1 MFTQIVVYWVAGKKA
16 KAKQKKQKAKAEA
29 NKKNKKK
36 KGRRL
41 FPSSSGLGH
50 RPFTAVT
57 RVRISL
63 GTPPAKLR
71 RKRNHELKQW
81 VIGLR

>member
-16 KAKQKKQKAKAEA
+16 EAKAKAKKSKKAKTKAKKQKLKQT
-29 NKKNKKK
+29 KKIKKK
-36 KGRRL
+36 KGKRL

-63 GTPPAKLR
+63 GTPPA
-71 RKRNHELKQW
+71 
-81 VIGLR
+81 G

>member
-16 KAKQKKQKAKAEA
+16 EAEVKETKSERNKKQKLKQKKKIK
-29 NKKNKKK
+29 KKK
-36 KGRRL
+36 KGKRL

-63 GTPPAKLR
+63 GTPPAKFR
-71 RKRNHELKQW
+71 
-81 VIGLR
+81 

>member
-16 KAKQKKQKAKAEA
+16 EAEAKAKKQKAKAKAEA

-36 KGRRL
+36 KGKRL

-63 GTPPAKLR
+63 GTPPA
-71 RKRNHELKQW
+71 
-81 VIGLR
+81 G

>member
-16 KAKQKKQKAKAEA
+16 EAKAKKQKAKAEA
-29 NKKNKKK
+29 NKKIKKEKK
-36 KGRRL
+36 KGKRL

-63 GTPPAKLR
+63 GTPPA
-71 RKRNHELKQW
+71 
-81 VIGLR
+81 G

>member
-16 KAKQKKQKAKAEA
+16 EAEAEAKKRKAKAKTKNKKQKAKAEA

-63 GTPPAKLR
+63 GTPPA
-71 RKRNHELKQW
+71 
-81 VIGLR
+81 G

>member
-16 KAKQKKQKAKAEA
+16 EAKAKETKSERNKKQKEQKAKAEA
-29 NKKNKKK
+29 NKKIKKK
-36 KGRRL
+36 KGKRL

-71 RKRNHELKQW
+71 
-81 VIGLR
+81 

>member
-16 KAKQKKQKAKAEA
+16 EAEAKETKSKRNKKQKLKQT
-29 NKKNKKK
+29 KKIKKK
-36 KGRRL
+36 KGKRL

-71 RKRNHELKQW
+71 
-81 VIGLR
+81 

>member
-16 KAKQKKQKAKAEA
+16 EAKAKAKKSKKAKTKAKKQKLKQT
-29 NKKNKKK
+29 KNKKK

-63 GTPPAKLR
+63 GTPPAKFR
-71 RKRNHELKQW
+71 
-81 VIGLR
+81 

>member
-16 KAKQKKQKAKAEA
+16 EAKAKAKKKAKAKAKKQKAKAKAEA
-29 NKKNKKK
+29 NKKIKK
-36 KGRRL
+36 KGKRL

-71 RKRNHELKQW
+71 
-81 VIGLR
+81 

>member
-16 KAKQKKQKAKAEA
+16 EAEAKEIKSERNKKQKKQKAKAEA

-63 GTPPAKLR
+63 GTPPAKFR
-71 RKRNHELKQW
+71 
-81 VIGLR
+81 

>member
-16 KAKQKKQKAKAEA
+16 EAKAKAKKKKAKAEA
-29 NKKNKKK
+29 NKKIKKK
-36 KGRRL
+36 KGKRL

-63 GTPPAKLR
+63 GTPPAQKS
-71 RKRNHELKQW
+71 
-81 VIGLR
+81 

>member
-16 KAKQKKQKAKAEA
+16 EAKAKKAKAEA
-29 NKKNKKK
+29 NKKIKKIK
-36 KGRRL
+36 KERKRL

-63 GTPPAKLR
+63 GTPPAKFR
-71 RKRNHELKQW
+71 
-81 VIGLR
+81 

>member
-16 KAKQKKQKAKAEA
+16 KAKAEAKAKTKKAKAEA
-29 NKKNKKK
+29 SKKNKKK

-63 GTPPAKLR
+63 GTPPAQKS
-71 RKRNHELKQW
+71 
-81 VIGLR
+81 

>member
-16 KAKQKKQKAKAEA
+16 EAKAKAKKSKKAKAKAKKQKLKQT
-29 NKKNKKK
+29 KKIKKK
-36 KGRRL
+36 KGKRL

-63 GTPPAKLR
+63 GTPPAKFR
-71 RKRNHELKQW
+71 
-81 VIGLR
+81 

>member
-16 KAKQKKQKAKAEA
+16 EAKAKKSRKLKLKQKLKQT
-29 NKKNKKK
+29 KKIKKK
-36 KGRRL
+36 KGKRL

-63 GTPPAKLR
+63 GTPPA
-71 RKRNHELKQW
+71 
-81 VIGLR
+81 G